1 MVKRSRK
8 YTESRESTVKTIRTI
23 EVPLEEWERLVE
35 VSKQQMAYRSPFYN
49 YNKTRWPVVLST
61 NAKGDGWSFETYGH
75 TPFGQR
81 APVDGI
87 EFLEE
92 VKREYLAVN
101 PDGGR
106 VFLNT
111 KGAYYKT
118 KQSPVKE
125 VKFVALNIP
134 GIRYIVKPSATSY
147 PTPQR

>member
-1 MVKRSRK
+1 M
-8 YTESRESTVKTIRTI
+8 SRESTVKTIRTI
-23 EVPLEEWERLVE
+23 EVPLEEWNRLVE
-35 VSKQQMAYRSPFYN
+35 ISKQQMTYRSPFYN
-49 YNKTRWPVVLST
+49 YKKTRWPVVLST

-75 TPFGQR
+75 TPFSQR
-81 APVDGI
+81 SPVDGI

-118 KQSPVKE
+118 KQRPVKE

-134 GIRYIVKPSATSY
+134 GISYIVKPSATSY
-147 PTPQR
+147 RTPQR

>member
-1 MVKRSRK
+1 M
-8 YTESRESTVKTIRTI
+8 SRESTVKTIRTI
-23 EVPLEEWERLVE
+23 EVPLEEWSRLVE

-49 YNKTRWPVVLST
+49 YRKTRWPVVLST

-81 APVDGI
+81 VPVDGI

-118 KQSPVKE
+118 KQRPVKE

-134 GIRYIVKPSATSY
+134 GISYIVKPSTTSY
-147 PTPQR
+147 RTPQR

>member
-1 MVKRSRK
+1 M
-8 YTESRESTVKTIRTI
+8 KTIRTI
-23 EVPLEEWERLVE
+23 EVPLEEWSRLVE

-49 YNKTRWPVVLST
+49 YKKTRWPVVLST

-118 KQSPVKE
+118 KQRPVKE

-134 GIRYIVKPSATSY
+134 GISYIVKPSATSY
-147 PTPQR
+147 RTPQR